1 MRTRHLLVA
10 AVIGAAALIP
20 ATASA
25 ATLRVV
31 TDAKTIFGATATEVG
46 SARAYV
52 DTKGHVH
59 KLRANTALGQLV
71 AAAAYRNAPI
81 KAVYYPDFGDAV
93 VTTINGHTA
102 PKTGYWQLFVN
113 GYPAQLGASATILK
127 HSDSAVWIADT
138 DYSAKNGPF
147 VFDLQSQK
155 NADGTVT
162 FTGWKIGGRKPVPAV
177 GERLLINDVLTAPL
191 DAKGKL
197 TVAVPA
203 MWTASIGY
211 RGNIVGS
218 DTLNG

>member
-1 MRTRHLLVA
+1 VA
-10 AVIGAAALIP
+10 AAIGAAALIP
-20 ATASA
+20 ATAHA

-31 TDAKTIFGATATEVG
+31 TDAKTIFGATATQVG
-46 SARAYV
+46 STRSYV

-59 KLRANTALGQLV
+59 KLKPHTALGQLV
-71 AAAAYRNAPI
+71 AAAAYRNKPI

-102 PKTGYWQLFVN
+102 PKTGYWELFIN

-127 HSDSAVWIADT
+127 HTDNALWVADT

-147 VFDLQSQK
+147 VFDLSSKK

-162 FTGWKIGGRKPVPAV
+162 FTGWKIGGPKPVPAV

-191 DAKGKL
+191 DAKGQL
-197 TVAVPA
+197 TVAVPTT
-203 MWTASIGY
+203 WTASIGD

-218 DTLNG
+218 DTLAG